1 MDVWLDQ
8 SWRCTLVG
16 VDGGICPGTLLGC
29 MVDLGFAKDGSFIH
43 PEPKRSLSVRA
54 SSALLSPPPPSPA
67 LQREVK
73 GTGDLDQQEAWCGVK
88 QKGCWLL

>member
-16 VDGGICPGTLLGC
+16 VDGHICPGTFLGC
-29 MVDLGFAKDGSFIH
+29 MVDLGFPKDSSFIH
-43 PEPKRSLSVRA
+43 PEPKRGLSVQA
-54 SSALLSPPPPSPA
+54 SSALLSPPLPSLA

-73 GTGDLDQQEAWCGVK
+73 GTGALDQWEAWCGVK
-88 QKGCWLL
+88 QEGCWLL